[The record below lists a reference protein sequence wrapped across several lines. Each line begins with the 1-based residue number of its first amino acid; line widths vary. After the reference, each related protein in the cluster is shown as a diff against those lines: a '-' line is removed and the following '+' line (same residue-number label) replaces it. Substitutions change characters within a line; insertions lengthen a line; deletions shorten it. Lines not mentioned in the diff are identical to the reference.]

1 MSEFTAYLR
10 KTPLPLRGGWVL
22 LPTLDPTYRRKYM
35 AKLFSR
41 RTTAIVAV
49 AAASMLVLSACSSGS
64 KGGDKVG
71 VTLITKDTVNP
82 FFVAMRDGA
91 QKKADELGVDL
102 TLAAGKE
109 EGDAAGQIA
118 AIENA
123 VSAKNAGI
131 LITPTSAEV
140 NDAITKARKAGLFVI
155 ALDTPTDPADIVDIT
170 FATDNCAA
178 GEAIGK
184 WANAKLGTGKKAIIA
199 LLDIFDDKN
208 VTVDYCRDNGF
219 LKGFGID
226 VKDPKVMG
234 DEAKKGSYKG
244 INSGSYEIV
253 GNVATLGNED
263 GGRTGMEKLLA
274 KNPNINV
281 VYTLNEPAAAGAY
294 AALQAANKKAIIVSV
309 DGGRAGVE
317 NVKAGVIGATAQQ
330 YPLRMASLG
339 VQAIY
344 DLIKS
349 GKKPEVTA
357 GKDFYDTGVTLI
369 TDDPQAGVESQDSAY
384 GLENAWG

>member
-1 MSEFTAYLR
+1 M
-10 KTPLPLRGGWVL
+10 L
-22 LPTLDPTYRRKYM
+22 LALDPTYRRKYM
-35 AKLFSR
+35 AKLLSR
-41 RTTAIVAV
+41 RTSAIVAV
-49 AAASMLVLSACSSGS
+49 AAASMLVLSACSSS
-64 KGGDKVG
+64 SEGGDKVA
-71 VTLITKDTVNP
+71 VTLVTKDTVNP

-178 GEAIGK
+178 GEAIGN
-184 WANAKLGTGKKAIIA
+184 WANAKLGAGKKAIIA

-226 VKDPKVMG
+226 VKDPKIMG

-339 VQAIY
+339 VQAIF

-349 GKKPEVTA
+349 GTKPEVTA

>member
-1 MSEFTAYLR
+1 
-10 KTPLPLRGGWVL
+10 
-22 LPTLDPTYRRKYM
+22 M

-41 RTTAIVAV
+41 RTSAIVAV
-49 AAASMLVLSACSSGS
+49 AAASMLVLSACSSS
-64 KGGDKVG
+64 SEGGDKVA
-71 VTLITKDTVNP
+71 VTLVTKDTVNP

-123 VSAKNAGI
+123 VSAKHAGI

-140 NDAITKARKAGLFVI
+140 NDAITKAREAGLFVI

-170 FATDNCAA
+170 FATDNCLA
-178 GEAIGK
+178 GEAIGN
-184 WANAKLGTGKKAIIA
+184 WANAKLGSGKKAIIA

-226 VKDPKVMG
+226 VKDPKIMG

-253 GNVATLGNED
+253 GNVATLGNEE

-294 AALQAANKKAIIVSV
+294 AALQAAKKEKQALIVSV

-339 VQAIY
+339 VQAIF

-349 GKKPEVTA
+349 GTKPEVTS

>member
-1 MSEFTAYLR
+1 M
-10 KTPLPLRGGWVL
+10 GVWVL
-22 LPTLDPTYRRKYM
+22 LRTLDPTYRRKYM

-41 RTTAIVAV
+41 RTSAIVAV
-49 AAASMLVLSACSSGS
+49 AAASMLVLSACSSS
-64 KGGDKVG
+64 SEGGDKVA
-71 VTLITKDTVNP
+71 VTLVTKDTVNP
-82 FFVAMRDGA
+82 FFVAMREGA

-123 VSAKNAGI
+123 VSAKHAGI

-140 NDAITKARKAGLFVI
+140 NDAITKAREAGLFVI

-170 FATDNCAA
+170 FATDNCLA
-178 GEAIGK
+178 GEAIGN
-184 WANAKLGTGKKAIIA
+184 WANAKHGTGKKAIIA

-226 VKDPKVMG
+226 VKDPKIMG
-234 DEAKKGSYKG
+234 DEAPKGSYKG

-253 GNVATLGNED
+253 GNVATLGNEE

-339 VQAIY
+339 VQAIF

-349 GKKPEVTA
+349 GTKPEVTS